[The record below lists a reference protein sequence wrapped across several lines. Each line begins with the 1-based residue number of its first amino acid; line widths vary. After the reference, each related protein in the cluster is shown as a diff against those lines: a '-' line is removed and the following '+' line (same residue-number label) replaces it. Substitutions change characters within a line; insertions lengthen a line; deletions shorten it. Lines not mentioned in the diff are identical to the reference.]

1 MTRAITLAALHGLA
15 AEQTVRFKPWLL
27 ANMLVAIDTVG
38 AGLDPGMGSEMFLT
52 GYAKG
57 AQLPIVEIEGME
69 AQLKLLA
76 GLPDAMQ
83 SAQLEEAVAELE
95 SGKSKAQSKEL
106 FALWTSGD
114 AAGAEQLVAQLHR
127 DAEAKPFERFF
138 VDTLLDARNKSMADK
153 AESTMERHGTTFFAV
168 GTLHLFGQRGLLR
181 EFEARGYRVRDLQ

>member
-1 MTRAITLAALHGLA
+1 MRCSGPGQPRLPSRRSST
-15 AEQTVRFKPWLL
+15 TVRPSRAASNRAFRP
-27 ANMLVAIDTVG
+27 
-38 AGLDPGMGSEMFLT
+38 
-52 GYAKG
+52 Y
-57 AQLPIVEIEGME
+57 
-69 AQLKLLA
+69 
-76 GLPDAMQ
+76 
-83 SAQLEEAVAELE
+83 
-95 SGKSKAQSKEL
+95 GKSKAQSKEL